1 MQADSPFVFDLMNCK
16 ALPYLLHLC
25 MCERVCVFSCFYY
38 YYYCL
43 FAAGFTSRSLSLS
56 ALFCCVFIII
66 LMHLI

>member
-38 YYYCL
+38 YL
-43 FAAGFTSRSLSLS
+43 FAAGFPSRSHA